1 MFEFV
6 CVMFFTHQLDEHLY
20 IGHFKSCDAAYVYI
34 EQHYEPQ
41 EYTWI
46 KCLHQDYIN
55 LPKNLIKKEMDNEQ

>member
-6 CVMFFTHQLDEHLY
+6 CVMYFTHEMDEHLY

-34 EQHYEPQ
+34 EQHYAPQ

-55 LPKNLIKKEMDNEQ
+55 LPKNLIKKEME

>member
-20 IGHFKSCDAAYVYI
+20 IGHFKSCDAAYTFI